1 MHASRS
7 KMVQVGRLKK
17 RSDFLRLQKS
27 GQMWVSKSLIL
38 QAMEQPEGQ
47 QHEPFRFGITVTRR
61 TVKSAVGRNRIK
73 RRLRALAY
81 DTLPDMAKRNTDF
94 VLIGRADTAS
104 FPYSDLERDLK
115 WCLKRLSCLQE
126 DENEDR

>member
-1 MHASRS
+1 M
-7 KMVQVGRLKK
+7 KQVGRLKK

-27 GQMWVSKSLIL
+27 GRKWVSKSLIL
-38 QAMEQPEGQ
+38 QVMDQPGDQ

-73 RRLRALAY
+73 RRLRALAF
-81 DTLPDMAKRNTDF
+81 DTLPDIAKKNTDF
-94 VLIGRADTAS
+94 VLIGRADTAN
-104 FPYSDLERDLK
+104 FPYEDLERDLK

-126 DENEDR
+126 GENADQ